1 MTTTDTPPQLE
12 RALLEVLDRK
22 SLLKHPFYVEW
33 TNGTLPLDRLQEYAR
48 QYFHF
53 ESAFPRFLSA
63 IHTRAE
69 SPGVRQHLLENLW
82 DEEHGDRNHVALW
95 LEFAGALG
103 VDAEDVRASVPSE
116 QTVAL
121 VEHFRDVCANAPLGE
136 ALATL
141 FAYEGQVPR
150 VAWEKMRGLTE
161 HYALQP
167 SQFAFFSV
175 HLVADVSHAG
185 AEMAG
190 IAETAG
196 DNPAGVAAAA
206 EQACNHLLA
215 FLDGCYRPA
224 AAV

>member
-95 LEFAGALG
+95 LEFAAALG
-103 VDAEDVRASVPSE
+103 VDGEDVRSSVPSE

-161 HYALQP
+161 HYGLQP
-167 SQFAFFSV
+167 SQFEFFSV

-185 AEMAG
+185 AEMAA

-196 DNPAGVAAAA
+196 PGSESVVEATGR
-206 EQACNHLLA
+206 ACDRLLG

>member
-1 MTTTDTPPQLE
+1 MTATETPPQLE

-33 TNGTLPLDRLQEYAR
+33 TKGTLPLDRLQEYAR

-63 IHTRAE
+63 IHARAE
-69 SPGVRQHLLENLW
+69 SPAVRRHLLENLW

-95 LEFAGALG
+95 LEFAASIG
-103 VDAEDVRASVPSE
+103 VVPEDVRSSAPGE

-161 HYALQP
+161 HYGLQP
-167 SQFAFFSV
+167 SQFEFFSV
-175 HLVADVSHAG
+175 HLVSDVSHAG
-185 AEMAG
+185 AEMAA

-196 DNPAGVAAAA
+196 NDFGAVAAAA
-206 EQACNHLLA
+206 EQACDRLLA
-215 FLDGCYRPA
+215 FLDGCYQPVA
-224 AAV
+224 AL